1 MGNRKRLSDSDK
13 LEIIK
18 TCILPFLE
26 SKINEAKAE
35 LEQAKEDLLILNSAD
50 GDRESVRKKPI
61 FSVVE
66 AQVSVEFALGFVNDI
81 KKVFNS
87 GV

>member
-1 MGNRKRLSDSDK
+1 MGKKNGLSAVDK

-26 SKINEAKAE
+26 GKLNDAKAE
-35 LEQAKEDLLILNSAD
+35 LEQAKEDWCILNSAD
-50 GDRESVRKKPI
+50 GDRESVKKNPI

-66 AQVSVEFALGFVNDI
+66 AQVSAEFALGFVNVI
-81 KKVFNS
+81 KKVFKNE
-87 GV
+87 V